1 MTIDPRIAGTLDAI
15 WIKRAHRGKMD
26 LATRAEL
33 VADKGLAGNVD
44 RSRRRQVT
52 IIAREAWEH
61 ALASLGAALDPSA
74 RRANLLVSGLDLR
87 NTRGRVL
94 RIGAA
99 RVRIGGETTPCE
111 RMDEAWPGLAAALKP
126 AWGGG
131 VFAQVLDGG
140 QIQVGDVVEWATE
153 EAVKPA
159 TARLQLEIEL

>member
-1 MTIDPRIAGTLDAI
+1 MEERAPAGTLDAI

-26 LATRAEL
+26 PATRAEL

-52 IIAREAWEH
+52 ILSREMWDRAT
-61 ALASLGAALDPSA
+61 ATLGATLDPSA
-74 RRANLLVSGLDLR
+74 RRANLLVRGLELA

-111 RMDEAWPGLAAALKP
+111 RMDEAWPGLKAALKP

-140 QIQVGDVVEWATE
+140 EIQVGDVVEWATDE
-153 EAVKPA
+153 EVTPAAPKP
-159 TARLQLEIEL
+159 QLEIDL